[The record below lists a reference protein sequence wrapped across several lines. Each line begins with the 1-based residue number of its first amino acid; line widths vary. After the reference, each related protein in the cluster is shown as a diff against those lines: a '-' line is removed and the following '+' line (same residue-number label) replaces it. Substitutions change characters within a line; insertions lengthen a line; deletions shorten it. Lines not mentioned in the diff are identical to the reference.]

1 MRDHFDKMK
10 MEFQMLFPRLQK
22 IYTEKGITNDKI
34 KEVLYPSLQ
43 SHLKCYL
50 RNQRKIED
58 IFEVVK
64 KEFDIDILKVGK
76 LEVIVRELKVKE
88 AVEIVQSYSKMVTD
102 FFHLACASLGID
114 EETQAVDEHL
124 KCTFVLA
131 CNEHDADTLLKELE
145 SFENLHYIEK
155 NNGIPG
161 QCTVSY
167 NCPEVDIVL
176 LIAII
181 LEKTDAFKCRGLKE
195 FRIEKL
201 TVWSCVTKEVNEV
214 LITVNVFCIL
224 QLTSTIMGEKSFREK
239 EGTKLCK
246 LFVIY
251 HLHTLQN

>member
-1 MRDHFDKMK
+1 ME
-10 MEFQMLFPRLQK
+10 MEFRMLLPRLQK
-22 IYTEKGITNDKI
+22 IYSEKGITNDKI
-34 KEVLYPSLQ
+34 KEVLYLSLP

-50 RNQRKIED
+50 QNQSKIED

-64 KEFDIDILKVGK
+64 KKCNIDILKVEP
-76 LEVIVRELKVKE
+76 LEVIVKELKVEE

-131 CNEHDADTLLKELE
+131 CNDHNADALLKELE
-145 SFENLHYIEK
+145 PFKNLQYIET
-155 NNGIPG
+155 NDGIPG
-161 QCTVSY
+161 QCIVSY
-167 NCPEVDIVL
+167 NCPDVDIVL
-176 LIAII
+176 LIAIV
-181 LEKTDAFKCRGLKE
+181 LEKKDALKCRGLKE

-201 TVWSCVTKEVNEV
+201 IVWNCVTKEVNEV

-224 QLTSTIMGEKSFREK
+224 QLNSIMVGEKPFREK

-251 HLHTLQN
+251 CLHTLQNWSKH

>member
-1 MRDHFDKMK
+1 MKDHFDKMK
-10 MEFQMLFPRLQK
+10 MEFQMLFSRLQK

-34 KEVLYPSLQ
+34 KEVLYPSLP
-43 SHLKCYL
+43 SHLKFYL
-50 RNQRKIED
+50 KNQRKIED

-64 KEFDIDILKVGK
+64 KNFDIDILKVGP

-102 FFHLACASLGID
+102 FIHLVCDSLGID
-114 EETQAVDEHL
+114 GEMQTDDEHL

-131 CNEHDADTLLKELE
+131 CNEDDADALLKELE
-145 SFENLHYIEK
+145 PFENLHYIEK

-214 LITVNVFCIL
+214 LITVNVFLHIAANFNHNGRKIL
-224 QLTSTIMGEKSFREK
+224 QRKRR
-239 EGTKLCK
+239 
-246 LFVIY
+246 Y
-251 HLHTLQN
+251 